1 MRKCKGGIKL
11 NLQVISYDEV
21 QWTELF
27 KNMVL
32 K

>member
-1 MRKCKGGIKL
+1 MHKCKGGIKM
-11 NLQVISYDEV
+11 NFQVIWYDEV
-21 QWTELF
+21 QWTDFF